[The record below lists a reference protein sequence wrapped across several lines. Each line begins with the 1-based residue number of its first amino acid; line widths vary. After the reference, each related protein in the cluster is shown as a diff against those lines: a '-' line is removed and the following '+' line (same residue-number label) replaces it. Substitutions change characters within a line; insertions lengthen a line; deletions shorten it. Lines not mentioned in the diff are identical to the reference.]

1 MTEQKETLS
10 PAEQQLELAYDRTIW
25 AAERTLMAWTR
36 TCLTLITFGFAIERL
51 FLARDVGLLQ
61 YGGLVFRQSG
71 VIGLSLVVL
80 GVVVMNIAMFQ
91 HLRVLKHLELK
102 TGGHIARWS
111 LGLFSTVMLQLI
123 GTLVTVFI
131 LSNML
136 TGTDIT

>member
-1 MTEQKETLS
+1 MTEQQQTMS

-51 FLARDVGLLQ
+51 FLAGDVHMLQ
-61 YGGLVFRQSG
+61 YGGLLFRQSG

-91 HLRVLKHLELK
+91 HLKVLKHMELQSGRHMTK
-102 TGGHIARWS
+102 WS
-111 LGLFSTVMLQLI
+111 LGLFSTVMLQLVGI
-123 GTLVTVFI
+123 LATIFI

-136 TGTDIT
+136 